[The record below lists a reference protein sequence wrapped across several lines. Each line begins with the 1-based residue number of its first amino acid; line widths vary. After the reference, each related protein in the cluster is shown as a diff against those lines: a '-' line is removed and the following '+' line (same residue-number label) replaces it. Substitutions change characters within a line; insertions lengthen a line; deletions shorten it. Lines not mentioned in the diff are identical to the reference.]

1 MIKQPLD
8 YEKPR
13 FFFNKR
19 EWMVLIA
26 CALACFIVFF
36 MPVML

>member
-1 MIKQPLD
+1 MLKQPLD

-26 CALACFIVFF
+26 CAVACFIVFL